1 MELYVVSRKSVVK
14 NDLPIIEINTAN
26 THFRGHGGTDL
37 WSPFNLFTDPI
48 CPLILIHLQRESL
61 ILRRLF
67 MECLRT

>member
-26 THFRGHGGTDL
+26 THFRGHGGTD
-37 WSPFNLFTDPI
+37 NLFTDPI